1 MKVFNR
7 LSSERTPSRN
17 TFAGSTQRLSHT
29 LRSYRLQRNLKG
41 RLHTNW
47 HRKWVGTVSTEIRV
61 FFVGKEK
68 KIALLLKLKCIAK
81 IMLILPEVLTEMIVS
96 SGCDLLV
103 TLREGEDV
111 QSVQTLILKSEFYTA
126 NNLETVLFVSAQKNF
141 KLAKC
146 GHQTRL

>member
-1 MKVFNR
+1 
-7 LSSERTPSRN
+7 
-17 TFAGSTQRLSHT
+17 
-29 LRSYRLQRNLKG
+29 
-41 RLHTNW
+41 
-47 HRKWVGTVSTEIRV
+47 
-61 FFVGKEK
+61 
-68 KIALLLKLKCIAK
+68 
-81 IMLILPEVLTEMIVS
+81 MLILPEVLTEMIVS